1 MVGSGIR
8 QFAIFATWSLTCV
21 TPIKILH
28 YPLINISAFTVW
40 KVSERPTLQQQL
52 KPFSAKQTTMNRSR
66 SPSRGH
72 STTKTNNQPRD
83 QELQN

>member
-1 MVGSGIR
+1 M
-8 QFAIFATWSLTCV
+8 
-21 TPIKILH
+21 
-28 YPLINISAFTVW
+28 VW

-52 KPFSAKQTTMNRSR
+52 KPFSAKHTTMNRSR

-72 STTKTNNQPRD
+72 STTKTNNQPKD